1 MTMFKS
7 YELKITPLSPV
18 HIGTAMDYEPTNYV
32 IDGDA
37 LYEYDTG
44 DIAKILNPADRDRLL
59 KAVSGNPSGDMIEFV
74 QRFFYERR
82 QALMA
87 YSRNTLPVHDGV
99 AKFYRNR
106 IGQTAQRE
114 NSGQKI
120 FNRLAISRTAFNPST
135 RLPVLYGS
143 SLKGSIRTALLDQV
157 NAGQRAN
164 DQDGLHAFQGRLF
177 RYLDAGKP
185 KFQRDPLRL
194 LQIGDAASQSS
205 DHLPVN
211 QVCFAVNRKKE
222 PVIDADG
229 KLRVFQAE
237 QKGPPLILEC
247 ASPFRYRAFS
257 CRLNIQTI
265 ESLGKSKQLPDSD
278 LRFDI
283 RHVADACNAFYK
295 PILISEIKLL
305 TKRNFISPSW
315 SKTLSELFSTDIDK
329 RLAAGDAF
337 LLRVGRHSGADSV
350 TVNGARKIKIMRSK
364 GKDQKPE
371 FASSSKTLWLA
382 ADTPEQQTDLLPFGW
397 VLVEVATAGQKN
409 PPEFAALRNACERT
423 LSPVRD
429 WAEKQARIAH
439 DLVQLRTNIETQRR
453 SAEETARHLAEEEA
467 RAAKFESERKA
478 KLASLSN
485 EERLVE
491 EFKTYYELE
500 KSKGAF
506 QPNGQFS
513 EKRLQFMRLALT
525 WTNVD
530 ARKSAALI
538 LRDTA
543 SQWAGWPN
551 KKERKEELKK
561 ALIDLSTDLE
571 VKS

>member
-44 DIAKILNPADRDRLL
+44 DIATILNPSDRDGLL
-59 KAVSGNPSGDMIEFV
+59 KAVSSNPSGDMIKFV

-82 QALMA
+82 QSLMA
-87 YSRNTLPVHDGV
+87 YSRNTIPVFDGV
-99 AKFYRNR
+99 ANLYRNR
-106 IGQTAQRE
+106 IGQTVQRE
-114 NSGQKI
+114 NSGQNVI
-120 FNRLAISRTAFNPST
+120 NRLGISRTAFNPAS
-135 RLPVLYGS
+135 RSPVLYGS

-157 NAGQRAN
+157 NAGKRAN
-164 DQDGLHAFQGRLF
+164 EQDGLHAFQGRLF
-177 RYLDAGKP
+177 RYLDAGKL
-185 KFQRDPLRL
+185 KLERDPLRL
-194 LQIGDAASQSS
+194 LQLGDAASQNS
-205 DHLPVN
+205 DNLPIN
-211 QVCFAVNRKKE
+211 QICFAVNRKKE
-222 PVIDADG
+222 PVVDADG
-229 KLRVFQAE
+229 KLRVSQAE
-237 QKGPPLILEC
+237 QKGLYQILEC

-265 ESLGKSKQLPDSD
+265 DNLGKSKPLPDSD
-278 LRFDI
+278 LRFNI
-283 RHVADACNAFYK
+283 WHVAAACNAFYK
-295 PILISEIKLL
+295 PILISEINLL

-315 SKTLSELFSTDIDK
+315 SRTLSELFSTDIDK
-329 RLAAGDAF
+329 KLAAGDAF

-350 TVNGARKIKIMRSK
+350 TVNGARKIKIMK

-371 FASSSKTLWLA
+371 FASTSKTLWLA

-409 PPEFAALRNACERT
+409 PAEFAALRNACERT

-429 WAEKQARIAH
+429 WAEKQALIAH

-467 RAAKFESERKA
+467 RAVKFESERKA